1 MNTKVNGNVN
11 VGEASMIDIQAVSKV
26 YPGGKRANDN
36 ISFTIEEGSI
46 FGLLGPNGAGKSTLL
61 KLMTG
66 VLKLDHGDI
75 FLNSHSIKTSPLE
88 AKRQFAF
95 VTDSPDNFL
104 RLTGLEYLNFVS
116 DVYQIDTALRQER
129 IQRFSEQLGM
139 QDALPNQIN
148 SYSHG
153 MRQKMMVM
161 GALVVNPPIWILDEP
176 LIGLDPRSAY
186 NLKQLMK
193 EHVAQGNTVVF
204 STHVLEVAQ
213 SLVDKLAIIN
223 QGRLIFCG
231 SLEQLREQQD
241 SDQGLEEIFL
251 EITDESYSKQLQEEQ
266 KIEQQLHNPFAE

>member
-1 MNTKVNGNVN
+1 
-11 VGEASMIDIQAVSKV
+11 
-26 YPGGKRANDN
+26 
-36 ISFTIEEGSI
+36 
-46 FGLLGPNGAGKSTLL
+46 
-61 KLMTG
+61 
-66 VLKLDHGDI
+66 
-75 FLNSHSIKTSPLE
+75 
-88 AKRQFAF
+88 
-95 VTDSPDNFL
+95 
-104 RLTGLEYLNFVS
+104 
-116 DVYQIDTALRQER
+116 
-129 IQRFSEQLGM
+129 
-139 QDALPNQIN
+139 
-148 SYSHG
+148 
-153 MRQKMMVM
+153 MVM

>member
-1 MNTKVNGNVN
+1 
-11 VGEASMIDIQAVSKV
+11 MIDIQAVSKV